1 MDNNI
6 KPILKSKLKLFIEK
20 FGENK
25 YLSEL
30 REYINNNQNDTSA
43 KIDLLQ
49 FLLKIREYEEFENL
63 YHYLRKKNINNSLI
77 YRTFARY
84 LLFVKKDFIRAK
96 NVLQKAISLN
106 VNEPAWVYYFTG
118 KEYVYYEK
126 IYDKLFYTAIP
137 KNASTSLKTFVLKEF
152 LNQEN
157 VNPHSV
163 FGNPFFKSTHYADD
177 ELKNGIKT
185 VVLRKPEDRFLSY
198 FSKNILEEDSL
209 AFEYGL
215 SSKNVSELFGLK
227 LQPTLEEFIENF
239 ELYCVTFNDV
249 LHHTL
254 PQAAYIGNLEKYDLV
269 CDIKEVDN
277 LVTYVAE
284 AYNKTHLKKAPNKM
298 VTSNKKEDILKPEIQ
313 DFLRSIYAHDY
324 EILSFAAK
332 KINLSEEILKYT
344 PRSNIYTFLKVDKS

>member
-1 MDNNI
+1 M
-6 KPILKSKLKLFIEK
+6 KPNRNKTIQENGEVAYLEK
-20 FGENK
+20 
-25 YLSEL
+25 L
-30 REYINNNQNDTSA
+30 REYINNNPKDVTA
-43 KIDLLQ
+43 KIDLFQL
-49 FLLKIREYEEFENL
+49 LLKVREYEEFEKL
-63 YHYLRKKNINNSLI
+63 YHYLRKNHSVPVV

-84 LLFVKKDFIRAK
+84 LLFVEKDLDRAK
-96 NVLQKAISLN
+96 NVLKKAIELN
-106 VNEPAWVYYFTG
+106 VNEPAWVYYFSG
-118 KEYVYYEK
+118 KEYIYYEK
-126 IYDKLFYTAIP
+126 IYDNLFYTAIP

-163 FGNPFFKSTHYADD
+163 FGNPFFQSTHFSED

-198 FSKNILEEDSL
+198 FSKNIIEEDSL
-209 AFEYGL
+209 AYEYGI

-254 PQAAYIGNLEKYDLV
+254 PQAAYIGNLDKYDFV

-277 LVTYVAE
+277 LVSYVAE

-298 VTSNKKEDILKPEIQ
+298 VTSNKKEDILKPEIKA
-313 DFLRSIYAHDY
+313 FLNNIYAHDY
-324 EILSFAAK
+324 EVLSFASK
-332 KINLSEEILKYT
+332 KINLSQQILKYT